1 MVKTNILQI
10 TNDNWCYGFLHCNL
24 THFILDPLMSADLH
38 HVYPATFQPHR
49 SAVPATGGQA
59 PGDDWTIPFQGRKR
73 KGIRIDTWQP
83 QARKNKQQAAK
94 SSSDEA
100 SQCYSTKVILL
111 QVSIPSIL
119 GIKKLDQRTSESSMD
134 WYFHS
139 QHSIDSGWHL
149 LTKLRN
155 TLVMRSFCAPF
166 VSPPISLVWKVS
178 RSTWRCCNCLWVCHE
193 ASMMVSSCINDSP
206 LSWAPH
212 KTHVSLS
219 SSAATSI
226 PSHPIIPCVSS
237 ISITPGHYRARRG
250 NQGKSCPSGGYLL
263 SRLEMLEDSFGQ
275 CFTVLPVFLLL
286 LYYFFVGGA
295 GEEEIHCFLL
305 LVQVRKG

>member
-1 MVKTNILQI
+1 MVKINILQI

-119 GIKKLDQRTSESSMD
+119 GIKTWSKDFWVVHGLVLPFTT
-134 WYFHS
+134 
-139 QHSIDSGWHL
+139 QHRLL

-166 VSPPISLVWKVS
+166 VSPPISLVWEVS
-178 RSTWRCCNCLWVCHE
+178 EYPTLLQLRMGMSWGF
-193 ASMMVSSCINDSP
+193 NDGVQ
-206 LSWAPH
+206 LH
-212 KTHVSLS
+212 QRL
-219 SSAATSI
+219 AT
-226 PSHPIIPCVSS
+226 VMG
-237 ISITPGHYRARRG
+237 TP
-250 NQGKSCPSGGYLL
+250 
-263 SRLEMLEDSFGQ
+263 
-275 CFTVLPVFLLL
+275 
-286 LYYFFVGGA
+286 
-295 GEEEIHCFLL
+295 
-305 LVQVRKG
+305 

>member
-119 GIKKLDQRTSESSMD
+119 GIKKLDQRTSESSVD

-139 QHSIDSGWHL
+139 QHSIDSCWLSCVTRWSWDLFVL
-149 LTKLRN
+149 LSCHRPYPWFERFQGVPDAAATAYGY
-155 TLVMRSFCAPF
+155 VMRLQWWCPVA
-166 VSPPISLVWKVS
+166 
-178 RSTWRCCNCLWVCHE
+178 STTGHCHGHPKKH
-193 ASMMVSSCINDSP
+193 MFLCRHP
-206 LSWAPH
+206 LQR
-212 KTHVSLS
+212 
-219 SSAATSI
+219 
-226 PSHPIIPCVSS
+226 PSHPIPSFPVCVKHQHHPRPLQSQK
-237 ISITPGHYRARRG
+237 R
-250 NQGKSCPSGGYLL
+250 
-263 SRLEMLEDSFGQ
+263 
-275 CFTVLPVFLLL
+275 
-286 LYYFFVGGA
+286 
-295 GEEEIHCFLL
+295 
-305 LVQVRKG
+305 